1 MFGLMGAALE
11 VSRMVSRTLVFDR
24 FRFKLPTRE
33 LLRVAEDG
41 SEAPIP
47 LGLRAADVLLFFL
60 ERPGELVT
68 KSEIMQAV
76 WPDAVVEESNLTVHI
91 SAIRRALDSGPDGQ
105 SCIQNVPRRGYRF
118 TLGVTTGGADP
129 EGQDRY
135 GLPDAR
141 QDAQV
146 RPEGQP
152 ASSASPEALAT
163 APVVTSSAGTVGRLI
178 RNWRVH
184 AAAAAAVLLV
194 AAGTIAFVGRE
205 PPALLQPVQPVEPRL
220 ASIVA
225 LPFANASGDP
235 KDEEVAAALT
245 EDVTLSLDQIPG
257 AYVIARSTAQTMAAR
272 KLPLSRLGSELGVRY
287 VLEGNIRRSPDGLE
301 LNVQLSEAA
310 SGASIWTRQLKSSTG
325 ESSDLRSQVAR
336 RLLMPLRTAFMD
348 AEAGRLDRLPIAEL
362 TAADLVF
369 QVRASFN
376 HQPSPAKTAAD
387 LAKLERALQ
396 LEPASPQ
403 LMIMLARQIV
413 RPIMIFGE
421 QEDREERLAR
431 ARSLVEKARALAPGS
446 EGLLRVQ
453 ATILRAEGRSDEAV
467 AAYARLLQGRA
478 DSVPYRVELAFAL
491 MDAGR
496 SAEAIPL
503 FRDAIRLDRGDG
515 SRFAMYN
522 GLGGALIHVGRSDEA
537 IEWLRAAKQESSVAT
552 PILHRRLAV
561 SYVYAGKLEDAR
573 RELRELIKLRPWY
586 TLHWLRHSASPQTA
600 SAREWN
606 YEIAGLAIAGLRD
619 HVAEDADPR
628 LPTDD
633 GLRSGKL
640 FSPTPLGAPGVSV
653 VRTSELKALIDAA
666 ANGPGEPPLLLS
678 TNCARCFDIDI
689 PGAVSVP
696 GPYIRSPLN
705 DQARQGLKSWL
716 DRQLNGQTS
725 RRLIT
730 FSWNAER
737 WHARNLAL
745 ELVALGYP
753 NVSWYR
759 GGVEAWDVAAYPV
772 VERR

>member
-1 MFGLMGAALE
+1 MLL
-11 VSRMVSRTLVFDR
+11 VSRTLVFDR
-24 FRFKLPTRE
+24 FRFKLRTRE

-41 SEAPIP
+41 SETPIP
-47 LGLRAADVLLFFL
+47 LGLRTADVLLFFL
-60 ERPGELVT
+60 ERPGELLT

-76 WPDAVVEESNLTVHI
+76 WPDAVVEESNLTVHV
-91 SAIRRALDSGPDGQ
+91 SAIRRALDSGRDGE

-118 TLGVTTGGADP
+118 TLAVARDGAAP
-129 EGQDRY
+129 ELQSRC
-135 GLPDAR
+135 GLPDEP
-141 QDAQV
+141 Q
-146 RPEGQP
+146 EGQLRSAP
-152 ASSASPEALAT
+152 SASLEALAP
-163 APVVTSSAGTVGRLI
+163 APVVTERANTARRFI
-178 RNWRVH
+178 RNWRM
-184 AAAAAAVLLV
+184 AAAAATAAVLLL

-205 PPALLQPVQPVEPRL
+205 TPALVQPVQSVEPHR

-235 KDEEVAAALT
+235 KDDELAAALT
-245 EDVTLSLDQIPG
+245 EDVTGSLGQIPD

-301 LNVQLSEAA
+301 LSVQLSEAA

-325 ESSDLRSQVAR
+325 GSSNLRSQVAR
-336 RLLMPLRTAFMD
+336 TLLYPLRTAFMD
-348 AEAGRLDRLPIAEL
+348 AEADRLNRLPIAEQ

-369 QVRASFN
+369 QVRASLN
-376 HQPSPAKTAAD
+376 HQPAPAKTAAD

-403 LMIMLARQIV
+403 VMIMLAWQIV

-467 AAYARLLQGRA
+467 TAYTRLLQDRG
-478 DSVPYRVELAFAL
+478 DSVPYRVGLAFAL
-491 MDAGR
+491 IEAGR
-496 SAEAIPL
+496 SAEAIPF
-503 FRDAIRLDRGDG
+503 FREAIELDRGDG
-515 SRFAMYN
+515 SRFSMYN
-522 GLGGALIHVGRSDEA
+522 GLGGALIRVGRSDEA
-537 IEWLRAAKQESSVAT
+537 IEWLRAAQQESSGAL
-552 PILHRRLAV
+552 PFLNRRLAV
-561 SYVYAGKLEDAR
+561 SYAYAGKLEDAR

-586 TLHWLRHSASPQTA
+586 TLRWLRHSLSPQTA
-600 SAREWN
+600 AAKEWN
-606 YEIAGLAIAGLRD
+606 YEIAGLAVAGLRD
-619 HVAEDADPR
+619 HVPEDADPG
-628 LPTDD
+628 LPVDE

-640 FSPTPLGAPGVSV
+640 FSRTPLGARGGSL
-653 VRTSELKALIDAA
+653 VRTSELKALIDVA

-678 TNCARCFDIDI
+678 TNCPFCFDIDI

-696 GPYIRSPLN
+696 GPYIRSPLD

-725 RRLIT
+725 RRIIT

-745 ELVALGYP
+745 ELTALGFP

-759 GGVEAWDVAAYPV
+759 GGVEAWDVAGYPV
-772 VERR
+772 IEKR

>member
-1 MFGLMGAALE
+1 
-11 VSRMVSRTLVFDR
+11 VSRILVFDR

-41 SEAPIP
+41 AEAPVP
-47 LGLRAADVLLFFL
+47 LGLRAADVLFFFL

-91 SAIRRALDSGPDGQ
+91 SAIRRALDAGRDGE

-118 TLGVTTGGADP
+118 TLGVSRGEADP
-129 EGQDRY
+129 EGQDQS

-146 RPEGQP
+146 RPEVLP
-152 ASSASPEALAT
+152 ASSAWPQALAT
-163 APVVTSSAGTVGRLI
+163 ASVVTSSAAGSAGRLI

-194 AAGTIAFVGRE
+194 VAGTVAFVGRDA
-205 PPALLQPVQPVEPRL
+205 PALLEPAQPAEPHR
-220 ASIVA
+220 ASIIG
-225 LPFANASGDP
+225 LPFVNASGDP

-257 AYVIARSTAQTMAAR
+257 AYVIARSTAQAMAAR

-287 VLEGNIRRSPDGLE
+287 VLEGNIRRSPDGIE
-301 LNVQLSEAA
+301 LNVQLSDAA
-310 SGASIWTRQLKSSTG
+310 SGASIWTRQLKDSAI

-336 RLLMPLRTAFMD
+336 RLLLPLRTAFMD
-348 AEAGRLDRLPIAEL
+348 AEADRLNRLPMAEQ

-376 HQPSPAKTAAD
+376 HQPSPAKTTAD

-403 LMIMLARQIV
+403 LIIMLARQIV

-431 ARSLVEKARALAPGS
+431 ARSLVEKARVLEPGS

-467 AAYARLLQGRA
+467 AAYRRLLQGRT
-478 DSVPYRVELAFAL
+478 DSVPYRVGLAFAL
-491 MDAGR
+491 IEAGR
-496 SAEAIPL
+496 SAEAIPF

-515 SRFAMYN
+515 SRFSMYN
-522 GLGGALIHVGRSDEA
+522 GLAGALIRVGKSNEA
-537 IEWLRAAKQESSVAT
+537 IEWLRAAQQESSGVT
-552 PILHRRLAV
+552 PFLYRRLAV
-561 SYVYAGKLEDAR
+561 SYANAGKLEDAR
-573 RELRELIKLRPWY
+573 RALRELIKLRPWY
-586 TLHWLRHSASPQTA
+586 TLRWLRHSLSPQTT

-606 YEIAGLAIAGLRD
+606 YEIAGLAVAGLRD
-619 HVAEDADPR
+619 HANEDADPR
-628 LPTDD
+628 LPTDE

-653 VRTSELKALIDAA
+653 VRTSELKALIDTA

-689 PGAVSVP
+689 PGTVSVP
-696 GPYIRSPLN
+696 GAYIRGPLN
-705 DQARQGLKSWL
+705 EQARQGLKSWL

-759 GGVEAWDVAAYPV
+759 GGLEAWDVAGYAAV
-772 VERR
+772 DKR